1 VVVDCDRGTVD
12 TAAARIEA
20 LPRKVARSL
29 GRSIRRALLPTV
41 VPMVATS
48 AHTSAVTALTDLD
61 APARFDAPLLLSTA
75 AGYSAGSTNAG
86 GVSVAG
92 STAAASEAASAVA
105 GMELPVHGS
114 SSSTDSSSN
123 ESAEP
128 STAAASTAAAAAA
141 VPKAGKA
148 ALLHYSATDSTI
160 TSSSSS
166 SSSSSWLAAQ
176 HTLRMDFVR
185 AMADLLFGYSDC
197 LFFVDPDRP
206 IFNAERF
213 LQEYVREEGVPF
225 LSRVVDTLAF
235 KFLLENQVL
244 AQHWLTYLC
253 TYVCCIYSRTMR
265 GMRYVRVH
273 MAQPAVLHDAA
284 CSHLCALI
292 LSVSADNCMQ
302 QQCG

>member
-1 VVVDCDRGTVD
+1 VDVQPESFDELVVVDCDRGTVD

-41 VPMVATS
+41 LSTVATS
-48 AHTSAVTALTDLD
+48 EATLVHTSAVTALTDLD
-61 APARFDAPLLLSTA
+61 APARFDAPLQLPTA
-75 AGYSAGSTNAG
+75 AASSAGSTAA

-92 STAAASEAASAVA
+92 TTTAAAA
-105 GMELPVHGS
+105 GVELPEHC
-114 SSSTDSSSN
+114 SSSTDSSSS
-123 ESAEP
+123 ESAESP
-128 STAAASTAAAAAA
+128 KAAAASTAAVVAVAAA
-141 VPKAGKA
+141 VPRASKA
-148 ALLHYSATDSTI
+148 ALLHHSAADRTVTSSSSTN
-160 TSSSSS
+160 SSSSS
-166 SSSSSWLAAQ
+166 SSSGWLAAQ

-244 AQHWLTYLC
+244 AHLHSCRIHVYKCADLE
-253 TYVCCIYSRTMR
+253 VDCCYMHSAHSRSTVV
-265 GMRYVRVH
+265 YFV
-273 MAQPAVLHDAA
+273 
-284 CSHLCALI
+284 
-292 LSVSADNCMQ
+292 VSTLNSL
-302 QQCG
+302 